1 MEYDISKIKK
11 KLKKKLDKER
21 YHHTLDVASTAV
33 CMAMRY
39 EVDLETA
46 NLAGLLHDCAKCIP
60 DDEKYEL
67 CAKYNI
73 SLSDAER
80 QNPSLL
86 HAKLGA
92 YIARDK
98 YGVKDQE
105 ILDAITWHTTGK
117 ADMTTLEKIIFI
129 ADYIEPGRTKQKNL
143 AQIRKMAFINLDE
156 TMYLIV
162 KDTLE
167 YLSTTPKT
175 IDENTHGAF
184 GYYSILH
191 TLKKETLN
199 D

>member
-21 YHHTLDVASTAV
+21 YHHTLGVASTAV

-39 EVDLETA
+39 EVDLEKA

-67 CAKYNI
+67 CAKYDI
-73 SLSDAER
+73 SLSDAEL

-98 YGVKDQE
+98 YSVKNQE

-117 ADMTTLEKIIFI
+117 AGMTTLEKIIFI
-129 ADYIEPGRTKQKNL
+129 ADYIEPGRTKQRNL
-143 AQIRKMAFINLDE
+143 AEIRKMSFIDLDE
-156 TMYLIV
+156 TVYLIT
-162 KDTLE
+162 KDTLD
-167 YLSTTPKT
+167 YLSTTPKM
-175 IDENTHGAF
+175 IDKNTREAYE
-184 GYYSILH
+184 YYANLHSI
-191 TLKKETLN
+191 KESSN

>member
-1 MEYDISKIKK
+1 MEHDISKIKK

-21 YHHTLDVASTAV
+21 YHHTLGVASTAV

-67 CAKYNI
+67 CAKYDI
-73 SLSDAER
+73 SLSDVEL

-98 YGVKDQE
+98 YDVKDQE

-143 AQIRKMAFINLDE
+143 AQIRKTAFIDLDE
-156 TMYLIV
+156 TVYLITR
-162 KDTLE
+162 DTLE
-167 YLSTTPKT
+167 YLSNTPKM
-175 IDENTHGAF
+175 IDKNTREAYE
-184 GYYSILH
+184 YYADLHSI
-191 TLKKETLN
+191 KESSN

>member
-21 YHHTLDVASTAV
+21 YHHTLGVASTAV

-39 EVDLETA
+39 EVDLTTA

-67 CAKYNI
+67 CAKYDI
-73 SLSDAER
+73 SLSEAER

-105 ILDAITWHTTGK
+105 ILNAITWHTTGK

-143 AQIRKMAFINLDE
+143 AQIRKMAFIDLDE
-156 TMYLIV
+156 TVYLIT

-167 YLSTTPKT
+167 YLSTTPKM
-175 IDENTHGAF
+175 IDKNTREAYE
-184 GYYSILH
+184 YYADLHSI
-191 TLKKETLN
+191 KESSN